1 MYGVSMLLPQG
12 GLFGYPTHLSGWVG
26 FLLTFKKVL
35 GPVRTT
41 VTLRVPTVS
50 IGEIV
55 ELPLRHCQVVL
66 TKLNSIPA

>member
-1 MYGVSMLLPQG
+1 MEFQCSSLRVVCLVT
-12 GLFGYPTHLSGWVG
+12 PTHLSGWVG